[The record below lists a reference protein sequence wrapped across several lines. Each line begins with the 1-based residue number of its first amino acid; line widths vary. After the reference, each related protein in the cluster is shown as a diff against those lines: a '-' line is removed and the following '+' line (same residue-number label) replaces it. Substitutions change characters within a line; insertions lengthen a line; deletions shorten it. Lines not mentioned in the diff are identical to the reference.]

1 MARPA
6 AVAVIDIGKS
16 NAKVAVIDRATRA
29 TLSVRTTA
37 NVSRPGPPYPH
48 YDVERLWTWLLAA
61 LKSAAAEGEIE
72 AISVTTHGACFAL
85 MAGDELAL
93 PLLDYEHDISAID
106 GAYNP
111 LRGKFS
117 ETLSPSLPGG
127 LNAGRQIFWL
137 QATYPREFARV
148 NAILPYP
155 QYWGFRLSGAKASEV
170 TSIGC
175 HTDLWNPGTGTWSK
189 LAESQGWAPRF
200 PAMAKA
206 WDQIGTLL
214 PTVAAETGIAPRC
227 RVLAGIH
234 DSNASLFPHLVSRPL
249 PFSVLSS
256 GTWMIVFAAGG
267 SIAGLDEKRD
277 CLANVDAFGR
287 AVPSARFM
295 AGREYDAIAGN
306 ISEPGEEMLRHV
318 VAERIMALPCFA
330 PGTGPYGHSAG
341 RWTTPAADLTP
352 GERAAAAVLYAAL
365 TSETCL
371 KLAGARGPVIVEG
384 PFARNRAYLSTLATR
399 LGQPVL
405 ARSDPTGT
413 TDGAALLAEGP
424 NAAIPPAVVTA
435 VAPLSVDIGEYAAAW
450 QAAAEKRPS

>member
-16 NAKVAVIDRATRA
+16 NAKVAVIARGTRA
-29 TLSVRTTA
+29 TLSVRTSA
-37 NVSRPGPPYPH
+37 NATLPGPPYPH
-48 YDVERLWTWLLAA
+48 YDVERLWTWMLAS
-61 LKSAAAEGEIE
+61 LKAAAAEAEIE

-106 GAYNP
+106 PAYNR
-111 LRGKFS
+111 LRGRFS
-117 ETLSPSLPGG
+117 ETLSPSLPAG
-127 LNAGRQIFWL
+127 LNAGRQIFWQ
-137 QATYPREFARV
+137 QASYPGEFRRV
-148 NAILPYP
+148 DAILPYP
-155 QYWGFRLSGAKASEV
+155 QYWAFRLSGAKATEV
-170 TSIGC
+170 TSLGS
-175 HTDLWNPGTGTWSK
+175 HTDLWSPAGGTWSA
-189 LAESQGWAPRF
+189 LAESRGWAGRF
-200 PAMAKA
+200 PRMAKA
-206 WDQIGTLL
+206 WDEIGTLL
-214 PTVAAETGIAPRC
+214 PAIAAATGLPPHC

-234 DSNASLFPHLVSRPL
+234 DSNASLFRHLVSRPL

-267 SIAGLDEKRD
+267 AIDGLDENRD

-295 AGREYDAIAGN
+295 AGREYETIAGGVA
-306 ISEPGEEMLRHV
+306 EPDETSLRRV

-330 PGTGPYGHSAG
+330 QGTGPYGRGAG
-341 RWTTPAADLTP
+341 RWTHAAGRLTA

-371 KLAGARGPVIVEG
+371 GLAGAQGPVIVEG
-384 PFARNRAYLSTLATR
+384 PFARNRAYLAALAQR

-405 ARSDPTGT
+405 ARGDPTGT
-413 TDGAALLAEGP
+413 TDGAALLADGP
-424 NAAIPPAVVTA
+424 GAATPPAEVNP
-435 VAPLSVDIGEYAAAW
+435 VAPLAIDISEYGAAW
-450 QAAAEKRPS
+450 LAAAEAGTV